1 MSKSKTR
8 QLEDALD
15 CIDKIFDYVDDV
27 IMAGHFGYDDDLESE
42 LLEHG
47 GLMSKDDYLDLENVY
62 REYDCWSSTD

>member
-27 IMAGHFGYDDDLESE
+27 IMAGHFGYDDDLASE
-42 LLEHG
+42 IIGTWRANE
-47 GLMSKDDYLDLENVY
+47 
-62 REYDCWSSTD
+62 

>member
-42 LLEHG
+42 YEAG
-47 GLMSKDDYLDLENVY
+47 RATVAEQVSEIIGTWRANE
-62 REYDCWSSTD
+62 